1 MSSPSDFFD
10 VVEFD
15 YAGEKQ
21 KFIENLNFLKHM
33 DVHEQTF
40 YKKWYELQSYNNL
53 ISNSTLTKAK
63 IWNASDILDEKSTI
77 SEIES
82 MNPTIELVTTESQEN
97 HWLMLRLFCHTM
109 EFSQTPGRFLK
120 FLIHD
125 GSSEKRYLG
134 GISISSDV
142 IAITDR
148 DKYIGWSSEN
158 RLKGNK
164 RINNSSIG
172 SCIMSTQPFGYNFLG
187 GKLAACLVTTDVVR
201 KTWETQYNTVLAG
214 MTTTSLYGSFSMYNS
229 LKWWYKCGTSAGK
242 ISIKPDDSI
251 YEIWHHWIQKNKS
264 DEYEKMMTQKD
275 GVSGPVTGAKQ
286 RVISSV
292 FSELGIK
299 AADYTHGFQ
308 RGTYYSSFYENT
320 RDFLCDK
327 ITDKE
332 LVMKPLFIGDKN
344 SILEWWKPRAIE
356 RYKKLLFDGK
366 IKDNV
371 LYYNDMIG
379 MTYNEAKEKYLNEV
393 GR

>member
-15 YAGEKQ
+15 YDLEKK
-21 KFIENLNFLKHM
+21 KFIDNLNFLKNM

-40 YKKWYELQSYNNL
+40 YKKWYELQSYNSL
-53 ISNSTLTKAK
+53 ISNSTLTKASV
-63 IWNASDILDEKSTI
+63 WNASDILDEKSTI
-77 SEIES
+77 SEIEA
-82 MNPTIELVTTESQEN
+82 MNPTIELVKTKADEN

-125 GSSEKRYLG
+125 GSPEKKYLG
-134 GISISSDV
+134 GISVSSDV

-148 DKYIGWSSEN
+148 DNYIGWSSEN

-187 GKLAACLVTTDVVR
+187 GKLGACLVTTDVVR
-201 KTWETQYNTVLAG
+201 ETWKSQYDAVLAG

-242 ISIKPDDSI
+242 ISIKPDDSV
-251 YEIWHHWIQKNKS
+251 YEIWHHWIQKNKPA
-264 DEYEKMMTQKD
+264 EYAKMMTQKE

-286 RVISSV
+286 RVISTV
-292 FSELGIK
+292 FSQLGIK
-299 AADYTHGFQ
+299 ASDYVHGFQ

-327 ITDKE
+327 ITENE
-332 LVMKPLFIGDKN
+332 LVMKPLFAGDKN
-344 SILEWWKPRAIE
+344 LILEWWRPRAIE
-356 RYKKLLFDGK
+356 RYKKLRSEGK
-366 IKDNV
+366 LKSDV

-379 MTYNEAKEKYLNEV
+379 MEYNEAKERYLNEV